1 MVMEERR
8 AEPRIARPLI
18 PSGVLGMLLFI
29 FTEAMLFAGM
39 ISAHAIVKGGAT
51 EWPPGSQPVLPFAET
66 MLNTA
71 ALLASGVFLA
81 FAHVQ
86 FRRRPRAALVPLA
99 VSLGL
104 GAFFVL
110 FQGRE
115 WLALIAQGLTLTS
128 SSYGAFF
135 YLIVGTHAIHALGAL
150 IALAWAVAR
159 LRSGRLLPTQLWT
172 VEAFWYF
179 VVLVW
184 PVLYFRVYL

>member
-1 MVMEERR
+1 MVMQERR

-71 ALLASGVFLA
+71 ALLASGVFMA
-81 FAHVQ
+81 FAHAQ

-135 YLIVGTHAIHALGAL
+135 YLIVGTHAIHAVGAL
-150 IALAWAVAR
+150 LALAWAVAR